1 MRLPYAPSTPSPS
14 APQTAKDI
22 YTAIAARRAPRPLQK
37 LDLALLH
44 SPPVASG
51 WNAFLGA
58 IRSQSILPQASI
70 QEVAICR
77 IAVLNRAAYEWDAH
91 SILAVKGED
100 AVGAEGM
107 RAILEG
113 GEFVGEEAGGR
124 LREVKERLGKEGRE
138 GGLSARQWA
147 VVAFAD
153 QSTREVQVDDEVWAL
168 VKEEF
173 SDREMVELTAT
184 VAAYN
189 CVSRFLAALDV
200 GERNGG
206 VMEVP
211 KEAK

>member
-1 MRLPYAPSTPSPS
+1 MRLPYAPSTPPS
-14 APQTAKDI
+14 DAPQSSRDI

-44 SPPVASG
+44 SPPIASG

-58 IRSQSILPQASI
+58 IRSQSVLPQASV

-91 SILAVKGED
+91 SILAVRGSD
-100 AVGAEGM
+100 GVGREGM
-107 RAILEG
+107 QTILSAE
-113 GEFVGEEAGGR
+113 EFVGQGVGER
-124 LREVKERLGKEGRE
+124 LRSLVSERTVR
-138 GGLSARQWA
+138 GGLDSRQWA
-147 VVAFAD
+147 VLAFAD
-153 QSTREVQVDDEVWAL
+153 QSTRNVQVDDEVWDV
-168 VKEEF
+168 VKDVF
-173 SDREMVELTAT
+173 SERELVELTAT

-206 VMEVP
+206 EMEVP
-211 KEAK
+211 AEAK

>member
-14 APQTAKDI
+14 APSSEKSI
-22 YTAIAARRAPRPLQK
+22 YDAISQRRAPRPLQK

-44 SPPVASG
+44 SPPIASG

-58 IRSQSILPQASI
+58 IRSQSILPQASV

-77 IAVLNRAAYEWDAH
+77 VAVLNRAAYEWDAH
-91 SILAVKGED
+91 SVLAG
-100 AVGAEGM
+100 
-107 RAILEG
+107 
-113 GEFVGEEAGGR
+113 AGGR
-124 LREVKERLGKEGRE
+124 LREVMQRLGSEGRE

-153 QSTREVQVDDEVWAL
+153 QSTREVQVSDEVWKL

-206 VMEVP
+206 EMEVP